1 MNRQNT
7 SPLLMRVYHK
17 VDMPTFPNI
26 ERYYA
31 SLAELIEA
39 GGSDNELNI
48 RPAFQNCLAAYC
60 AAHKEQ
66 DGAGTGAVHV

>member
-1 MNRQNT
+1 
-7 SPLLMRVYHK
+7 
-17 VDMPTFPNI
+17 MPALPNI

-31 SLAELIEA
+31 SLAELIEI

-60 AAHKEQ
+60 AAHRGQ
-66 DGAGTGAVHV
+66 VGAGARAAGSGWHHP